1 MKRIFLFLVIAL
13 IATISVTAQT
23 QKGVVKT
30 RGKMINGQHVP
41 GKGLPGAVVSIKG
54 QNDVG
59 VKNNNGSFSFPVEE
73 KRFVVDSVKKKD
85 YELVDADAAPKT
97 YTYSTDTLFLIMET
111 PEQAMQ
117 DKLSSERKIRRT
129 LQRQLQERENE
140 IETLKAENRISQ
152 QEYQQALQ
160 KLYADQESN
169 EKLISEMAKRYSTL
183 DYDQMDEFYR
193 LVKQHQ
199 STLIIKKIIESIKLR
214 TK

>member
-1 MKRIFLFLVIAL
+1 MRHQRHIHIL
-13 IATISVTAQT
+13 
-23 QKGVVKT
+23 
-30 RGKMINGQHVP
+30 
-41 GKGLPGAVVSIKG
+41 
-54 QNDVG
+54 
-59 VKNNNGSFSFPVEE
+59 
-73 KRFVVDSVKKKD
+73 
-85 YELVDADAAPKT
+85 
-97 YTYSTDTLFLIMET
+97 TDTLFLIMET

-193 LVKQHQ
+193 LGKQHQ

>member
-1 MKRIFLFLVIAL
+1 
-13 IATISVTAQT
+13 
-23 QKGVVKT
+23 
-30 RGKMINGQHVP
+30 
-41 GKGLPGAVVSIKG
+41 
-54 QNDVG
+54 
-59 VKNNNGSFSFPVEE
+59 
-73 KRFVVDSVKKKD
+73 
-85 YELVDADAAPKT
+85 
-97 YTYSTDTLFLIMET
+97 MET